1 MISVDRSIK
10 LMEETKADF
19 GEDLNIVSA
28 KFYNLKATLCFIL
41 ENFQGAMDAA
51 NAGLGAII

>member
-1 MISVDRSIK
+1 MDRSIK

-19 GEDLNIVSA
+19 GEDFNIVSA